1 MNSSDREYVVSDEKA
16 IEWIYLGNIFVAVWN
31 KIYSMP
37 FLKKNNILFDEK
49 IWYGEGMLF
58 NIDGLQSVASIAVGE
73 KSVYHQ
79 ISNPNSAMRKFMLT
93 ATFVESDHWKFKKHI
108 GENQIRQ

>member
-1 MNSSDREYVVSDEKA
+1 MLEPNYVSYLLNLVEKNKCEIGMNKNNYSDDNMNSSDREYVVSDEKA

-49 IWYGEGMLF
+49 IWYTSRCRRFGAEISFTTHLF
-58 NIDGLQSVASIAVGE
+58 GKIQYISI
-73 KSVYHQ
+73 K
-79 ISNPNSAMRKFMLT
+79 
-93 ATFVESDHWKFKKHI
+93 
-108 GENQIRQ
+108 